1 MHQAQAFI
9 AMPFDQKFYNVYKS
23 IRAACETLNIKVIR
37 IDEVWARED
46 IYKQIEEE
54 ILKSDFVI
62 ADFTGDRM
70 LEVPNP
76 NVVHE
81 AAFARTKKKYLILM
95 AQDHK
100 CLPFDWR
107 TRPAI
112 IYQMTPEGLSYL
124 EERLVLGIKALMEKE
139 DFGRDYEE
147 ASANNFMAGYPQQ
160 MPQYMPMGYP
170 PQPQTPMSYVPSH
183 NTTLSEI
190 EANLVAKQCQPVV
203 VNSNHSSRLPKGFSK
218 KKDKI
223 VCRVDNS
230 EMIHIPATEFSMGYE
245 DEEPEHNVVLSEFL
259 IDKYPVTNQQFYKF
273 IESGGYQFQGFW
285 SDAGWQWRVNNSI
298 LQPALWNDEKF
309 NHPLFPVVGVSW
321 YEAMAYAAWVGK
333 HLPTEAQWEL
343 AAKGTSSNPFPWGSE
358 APCAEKANYR
368 SQFKCLTPVNQFE
381 ETSSEWG
388 CVDMAGNTWE
398 WCYDWYDD
406 NYYTVSP
413 RENPVGPAYSSDE
426 EKVCR
431 GGAWTYDVDTL
442 KTYHRFFGI
451 TTLRDKSSGFRC
463 ARIL

>member
-9 AMPFDQKFYNVYKS
+9 AMPFDQKFYTVYKT
-23 IRAACETLNIKVIR
+23 IRAACESLNIKVIR

-54 ILKSDFVI
+54 ILKSDFMI

-70 LEVPNP
+70 MEVPNP

-124 EERLVLGIKALMEKE
+124 EERLVLGIKALMEKD

-147 ASANNFMAGYPQQ
+147 ATTHGFVGGYPPQ
-160 MPQYMPMGYP
+160 MPQYMPVGYAPTTMNYAP
-170 PQPQTPMSYVPSH
+170 PTN
-183 NTTLSEI
+183 NTSLSEI
-190 EANLVAKQCQPVV
+190 ESILISKQAQPVA

-218 KKDKI
+218 KKDRI
-223 VCRVDNS
+223 VCRIDDS
-230 EMIHIPATEFSMGYE
+230 EMVHIPAAEFTMGFA
-245 DEEPEHNVVLSEFL
+245 DEEPEHQVVLSEYL
-259 IDKYPVTNQQFYKF
+259 IDKYPVTNRQFAKF
-273 IESGGYQFQGFW
+273 MESGGYQFQGFW
-285 SDAGWQWRVNNSI
+285 SDAGWQWRVSNSI
-298 LQPALWNDEKF
+298 LQPAFWNDEKF
-309 NHPLFPVVGVSW
+309 NHPDCPVVGISW
-321 YEAMAYAAWVGK
+321 YEAMAYAAWTGK
-333 HLPTEAQWEL
+333 HLPTEAQWEF
-343 AAKGTSSNPFPWGSE
+343 AAKGTGANQFPWGNE
-358 APCAEKANYR
+358 EPCSEKANYR
-368 SQFKCLTPVNQFE
+368 AQFNRLTPVNQFE
-381 ETSSEWG
+381 SVPSEYG
-388 CVDMAGNTWE
+388 CIDMAGNAWE

-406 NYYTVSP
+406 DYYENSP
-413 RENPVGPAYSSDE
+413 RENPLGPGYSSDE

-442 KTYHRFFGI
+442 KVYHRFFGI
-451 TTLRDKSSGFRC
+451 ITLRDKSSGFRC